1 MPDNLIPIPSRQLA
15 RAGLDRLPA
24 VIVRAGE
31 KAAWRFIEFFTA
43 NIRNKNT
50 LPFHRAG
57 LPARAGERRHS
68 ANLCPPV
75 MRVRFSGGLA

>member
-1 MPDNLIPIPSRQLA
+1 MTQDLVPIPSRQLG

-24 VIVRAGE
+24 AIARAGE

-50 LPFHRAG
+50 RTAYAQAVTQFFDWAA
-57 LPARAGERRHS
+57 ARHIT
-68 ANLCPPV
+68 L
-75 MRVRFSGGLA
+75 VR